1 MYGSPY
7 LGAATTASAAGLV
20 SLPQLSA
27 ASHAAA
33 IAAATNQFYEYH
45 AAPYPGQYAGFEYPF
60 TSSAAAVAGIYN
72 IIKLT
77 AKVYK
82 RKFFV

>member
-1 MYGSPY
+1 MPQSYVYGSPY

-20 SLPQLSA
+20 SIPTA

-45 AAPYPGQYAGFEYPF
+45 ATPYPGQYTGFEYPF
-60 TSSAAAVAGIYN
+60 TSSAAAVAGTKN
-72 IIKLT
+72 ILVMFT
-77 AKVYK
+77 
-82 RKFFV
+82 